1 MSEVMTNTASDDTL
15 IRDSQISGFTAFK
28 ERLGLCCCRLFKKS
42 DTYNVSSLA
51 KDNEDIQDKPSYV
64 NQAFQREKQ
73 ARRDKLDKIAR
84 TLPPPTPNGISTIAT
99 RPLTTVTQG
108 TPRSGV
114 GLVQPKSTII
124 TPNSKIGIS
133 TVNRP
138 TTVLNRNIKNNN
150 KPEETSTG
158 ERFHLIQMANISFI
172 LDETSEDDDDDE
184 DEEENSSSDDS
195 DRKPPKKNIP
205 NKRR

>member
-1 MSEVMTNTASDDTL
+1 MSDVMTNTASDDTL
-15 IRDSQISGFTAFK
+15 IRDSQISGLSAFK

-42 DTYNVSSLA
+42 NTYNVSSLS
-51 KDNEDIQDKPSYV
+51 KDNEETQDKPSYV

-73 ARRDKLDKIAR
+73 ARKDKLDKIAK
-84 TLPPPTPNGISTIAT
+84 TLPPPTPNGISKVTT

-108 TPRSGV
+108 TPRSTL
-114 GLVQPKSTII
+114 GLNQPKSTVN

-150 KPEETSTG
+150 NKPEETST
-158 ERFHLIQMANISFI
+158 
-172 LDETSEDDDDDE
+172 DETSDDDDDDE
-184 DEEENSSSDDS
+184 DQEENSSSDDS
-195 DRKPPKKNIP
+195 DRKAPKKNIP